1 MRGFGR
7 VHVEVGSARGF
18 PVVGDIEEE
27 SGDEAEE
34 GFRVREDAD
43 DSGSAFDFLAET
55 LGGVGGAQAWPVFF
69 WETEDGEAFWD
80 VFLEPGGEFWSGFA
94 VFGDHGFELGL
105 GMGKR
110 LGAEDLAQLGG
121 DGGL

>member
-1 MRGFGR
+1 MRGFWR

-55 LGGVGGAQAWPVFF
+55 LGGVGGAQAKAVSF
-69 WETEDGEAFWD
+69 WDGEDGEAFWD
-80 VFLEPGGEFWSGFA
+80 VFLEPGGELRSGFA
-94 VFGDHGFELGL
+94 VFGDHDPELSL